1 MNSDKEFVRK
11 FESRVKSTVKRFK
24 LLEKSDRILVAVSGG
39 KDSSAVLYLLKKFGY
54 KVDAITV
61 DVQIGKYTKENLENI
76 KIFCKKLGVKLNIV
90 SFRTAFGSSL
100 CHIVSLVKSKGWN
113 VMSCTVCGVLRR
125 YLVNMY
131 CRKLKA
137 TKVVTGHNL
146 DDEAQA
152 FLMNL
157 FKNKQ
162 EMNARLG
169 PYPGIIRDSKFV
181 PRVKPLYLIKESDVE
196 RYSRIMNFPVKYG
209 RCPCAVDAY
218 RNYVRNMLNELE
230 TDYPKI
236 KENLIKYFLRI
247 LPKLKKRFVSD
258 KKLLACKLC
267 GEPSQSDVCRA
278 CQILGVVK
286 NFH

>member
-1 MNSDKEFVRK
+1 MSSDKEFVRK
-11 FESRVKSTVKRFK
+11 FESNVRKTISKFK

-39 KDSSAVLYLLKKFGY
+39 KDSSVVLYLLKKFGY
-54 KVDAITV
+54 KIDAITV

-76 KIFCKKLGVKLNIV
+76 RKFCKTLGVKLNVV
-90 SFRTAFGSSL
+90 SFRDVFGSSL
-100 CHIVSLVKSKGWN
+100 CHIVSLVKSRGWN

-125 YLVNMY
+125 YLINRY

-137 TKVVTGHNL
+137 AKVVTGHNL

-181 PRVKPLYLIKESDVE
+181 PRVKPLYLTKEADIE
-196 RYSRIMNFPVKYG
+196 RYSRIMNLPVKYG

-230 TDYPKI
+230 KEYPKI

-247 LPKLKKRFVSD
+247 RPKLKKRFISD

-286 NFH
+286 NFS